1 MAKSNAYLISI
12 LIIISS
18 LSSPSQGLTIAGY
31 TINQVI
37 IDDVVYCRFNGT
49 PNPVSNATVYL
60 TCGGSTT
67 RLVEVLTDTYG
78 ILCSCRTRKRPLRP
92 TNDAQHRQERYHNY
106 RLLYRQPNFR
116 IIFLHGK
123 GTFMQYNIVIEALF
137 DSNGHIFL
145 PTFEALR
152 REISVFRA
160 SASRSLRVSK
170 GGSTILE

>member
-1 MAKSNAYLISI
+1 MPKSNAYFISI

-67 RLVEVLTDTYG
+67 RLVEVLTDTYEG
-78 ILCSCRTRKRPLRP
+78 YCALVAPENVLYAPLM
-92 TNDAQHRQERYHNY
+92 
-106 RLLYRQPNFR
+106 LL
-116 IIFLHGK
+116 
-123 GTFMQYNIVIEALF
+123 NIVR
-137 DSNGHIFL
+137 NGTITTAYYTANLIF
-145 PTFEALR
+145 
-152 REISVFRA
+152 
-160 SASRSLRVSK
+160 
-170 GGSTILE
+170 G

>member
-78 ILCSCRTRKRPLRP
+78 
-92 TNDAQHRQERYHNY
+92 A
-106 RLLYRQPNFR
+106 FR
-116 IIFLHGK
+116 IVLNVLQTVLLSSSTCGL
-123 GTFMQYNIVIEALF
+123 GVNVPEGYCALVAPENVLYAPLMLLNIVR
-137 DSNGHIFL
+137 NGTITPAYYTANLIF
-145 PTFEALR
+145 
-152 REISVFRA
+152 
-160 SASRSLRVSK
+160 
-170 GGSTILE
+170 G

>member
-60 TCGGSTT
+60 TFLLSSNTCGLGVNIPEGYCALVAPENVLYAPLMLLDFVRNGTITT
-67 RLVEVLTDTYG
+67 AYYTANL
-78 ILCSCRTRKRPLRP
+78 
-92 TNDAQHRQERYHNY
+92 
-106 RLLYRQPNFR
+106 
-116 IIFLHGK
+116 IFG
-123 GTFMQYNIVIEALF
+123 
-137 DSNGHIFL
+137 
-145 PTFEALR
+145 
-152 REISVFRA
+152 
-160 SASRSLRVSK
+160 
-170 GGSTILE
+170 